1 MRPFYRESV
10 RPMRPFYRESVKA
23 NRPFY
28 QDIKSSVRPFY
39 QIRSV
44 RPNRPF
50 YPHPISNSLT
60 ICNFCV
66 TFSSNADVVVST
78 AYHEFFGVAV
88 VEAAIC
94 GCYPLVPQRLVYP
107 EIFGNSKDSFC
118 YRTDQQMFKI
128 LRDFCNKPYLA
139 RTKWTKQMALN
150 LYEQYSSIAGLKNTY
165 MKLFESTE

>member
-1 MRPFYRESV
+1 MSY
-10 RPMRPFYRESVKA
+10 
-23 NRPFY
+23 
-28 QDIKSSVRPFY
+28 
-39 QIRSV
+39 
-44 RPNRPF
+44 NRPF

-139 RTKWTKQMALN
+139 RTNWTKQMAIN